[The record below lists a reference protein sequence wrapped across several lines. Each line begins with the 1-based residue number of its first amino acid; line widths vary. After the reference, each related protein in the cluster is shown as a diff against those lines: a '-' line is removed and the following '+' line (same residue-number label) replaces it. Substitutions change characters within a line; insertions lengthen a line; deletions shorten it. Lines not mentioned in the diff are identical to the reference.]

1 MLRPRND
8 MVILGLSCYFCAVS
22 IDGISRPVGAV
33 GDREGRPYA
42 GRELP
47 LSGECRFSL
56 AIVGISNIM
65 VVYNHPLMKEGID

>member
-1 MLRPRND
+1 M
-8 MVILGLSCYFCAVS
+8 
-22 IDGISRPVGAV
+22 RPVGAV

-47 LSGECRFSL
+47 LGGGCRFSL